1 MYNRQQAQRYLAQ
14 RKEGIESMPTHLTAG
29 QSRFLEFIEEYCQK
43 HGFSPSFAEIAGQFK
58 FKSLK
63 AVTDYVSILKREGF
77 LRVLAD
83 RKQRNLVSTRSQGR
97 VERGIPI
104 LGAIAAGNPIEAI
117 EQAEEFITP
126 AMLGLSQGTELFG
139 LRVKGMSMINRG
151 IHDGDIVLV
160 RRQSV
165 VGRKDVAAVRVGNE
179 VTLKYVRQ
187 EETRVR
193 LVPDNDTMQPI
204 SIDPTADLQV
214 LGKVVRLIR
223 EEI

>member
-1 MYNRQQAQRYLAQ
+1 M
-14 RKEGIESMPTHLTAG
+14 STHLTALTAK
-29 QSRFLEFIEEYCQK
+29 QSRFLEFIEDYCHK
-43 HGFSPSFAEIAGQFK
+43 HGFSPSFAEIAAHFG

-63 AVTDYVSILKREGF
+63 AVTDYVAILRREGF

-83 RKQRNLVSTRSQGR
+83 RKQRNLVSTRPTGNA

-117 EQAEEFITP
+117 EDAEEFITP
-126 AMLGLSQGTELFG
+126 AMLGLSKGTELFG

-151 IHDGDIVLV
+151 IHDGDIVLI

-193 LVPDNDTMQPI
+193 LVPDNDAMQPI
-204 SIDPTADLQV
+204 SIDPTADLQI
-214 LGKVVRLIR
+214 LGKVIRLIR

>member
-1 MYNRQQAQRYLAQ
+1 MN
-14 RKEGIESMPTHLTAG
+14 TNLTAK
-29 QSRFLEFIEEYCQK
+29 QSRFLEFIESYCER
-43 HGFSPSFAEIAGQFK
+43 HGFSPSFAEIAAHFK

-63 AVTDYVSILKREGF
+63 AVTDYVAILRREGF
-77 LRVLAD
+77 IRVLPG
-83 RKQRNLVSTRSQGR
+83 RKQRNLVSTRAIAGP
-97 VERGIPI
+97 GIPI
-104 LGAIAAGNPIEAI
+104 LGAIAAGAPIEAI

-126 AMLGLSQGTELFG
+126 AMLGLSKGTELFG
-139 LRVKGMSMINRG
+139 LRVKGVSMINRG

-160 RRQSV
+160 RRQSI

-187 EETRVR
+187 DDKRVR
-193 LVPDNDTMQPI
+193 LVPDNDTMEPI
-204 SIDPTADLQV
+204 SIDPGADLQI